1 MKEINLF
8 EDEIVSIE
16 ECGEEYTIDIMV
28 DSTTHLFFAND
39 ILTHNSEFDATDL
52 SMNSASES
60 SGLVATVDGMF
71 GIIQDPLM
79 YTSNEYKL
87 KLLANRDEGYKNS
100 YRKFLVDYNYMRIS
114 EDPTSQII
122 NDQ

>member
-8 EDEIVSIE
+8 EDEIISIE

-71 GIIQDPLM
+71 GIIQDPMM
-79 YTSNEYKL
+79 YTNNEYKL

-100 YRKFLVDYNYMRIS
+100 YKKFLVDYNYMRIS
-114 EDPTSQII
+114 EDPNSQII
-122 NDQ
+122 ND

>member
-1 MKEINLF
+1 MNRINLF
-8 EDEIVSIE
+8 DDEIVSIE
-16 ECGEEYTIDIMV
+16 ECGSEYTIDIMV
-28 DSTTHLFFAND
+28 DNTTHLFFAND

-71 GIIQDPLM
+71 GIIQDPMML
-79 YTSNEYKL
+79 TNNEYKL

-100 YRKFLVDYNYMRIS
+100 YKKFIVDYTFMRIS
-114 EDPTSQII
+114 EDPNSQII
-122 NDQ
+122 ND

>member
-1 MKEINLF
+1 MKKINLF
-8 EDEIVSIE
+8 EDEIVSID

-71 GIIQDPLM
+71 GIIQDPMM
-79 YTSNEYKL
+79 YSNNEYKL

-100 YRKFLVDYNYMRIS
+100 YKKFLVDYNFMRIS
-114 EDPTSQII
+114 EDQNSQIM
-122 NDQ
+122 NE

>member
-8 EDEIVSIE
+8 EDEIISIE

-28 DSTTHLFFAND
+28 DNTTHLFFAND

-79 YTSNEYKL
+79 YTANEYKL

-100 YRKFLVDYNYMRIS
+100 YRKFLVDYNFMRIS

>member
-1 MKEINLF
+1 MNKINLF
-8 EDEIVSIE
+8 GDEIVSIE
-16 ECGEEYTIDIMV
+16 ECGSEYTIDIMV
-28 DSTTHLFFAND
+28 DNTTHLFFAND

-71 GIIQDPLM
+71 GIIQDPMML
-79 YTSNEYKL
+79 TNNEYKL

-100 YRKFLVDYNYMRIS
+100 YKKFIVDYTFMRIS
-114 EDPTSQII
+114 EDPNSQII
-122 NDQ
+122 ND